1 MAGKKSYDAVIIGA
15 GVIGAAV
22 AYYLAKSGRRDVLIL
37 DKGYVSGGA
46 TGRCGAGVRQ
56 QWGLEMNCRL
66 AKRSVDMFVGLS
78 DELGEDIEFE
88 QSGYLVLAY
97 DLETV
102 ELYRRNIKLQNSLGI
117 PAGLVTPVEAREIVP
132 VLNTDGLLA
141 ATYCPTDGHAN
152 PFKTNYAYAHAAER
166 LGCVLHTFEEVIAI
180 ETDSKGVS
188 AVVTDGGRYET
199 RTVVNCAGGHA
210 ARIGRLAGLE
220 LNCYPERHQILV
232 TEPYERLFDPMV
244 ISFKH
249 HLYCQQVVHGAFIM
263 GLGMPEEPGFDES
276 SSWEFIEAMARAV
289 TSILPI
295 LAQVRVIRQ
304 WAGLYTKTPDAQP
317 ILGEHP
323 ELPGFYNAIG
333 FSGHGFMIG
342 PATAR
347 LTAEAILTGE
357 TPELIRAL
365 DAGRFARG
373 DLVLEPNVV

>member
-1 MAGKKSYDAVIIGA
+1 MPAKTYDAVIVGA

-22 AYYLAKSGRRDVLIL
+22 GYYLAKNGIRDVLIL

-66 AKRSVDMFVGLS
+66 AKQSVDMFVGLS
-78 DELGEDIEFE
+78 EELGEDIEFE

-97 DLETV
+97 DSETV
-102 ELYRRNIKLQNSLGI
+102 ELYKRNIELQNPLGI
-117 PAGLVTPVEAREIVP
+117 PARLVTPEEAREIVP

-152 PFKTNYAYAHAAER
+152 PFKTNYAYAHAAVR
-166 LGCVLHTFEEVIAI
+166 LGCDLHTFEEVTAI
-180 ETDSKGVS
+180 ETGGSGIR
-188 AVVTDGGRYET
+188 ALVTNKGRYET
-199 RTVVNCAGGHA
+199 RVVVNCAGGHA
-210 ARIGRLAGLE
+210 ALIAELAGIE
-220 LNCYPERHQILV
+220 IDCFPERHQILV

-244 ISFKH
+244 ISFAH

-263 GLGMPEEPGFDES
+263 GLGMPEEPGFNEDS
-276 SSWEFIEAMARAV
+276 GWEFIEAMARAV

-295 LAQVRVIRQ
+295 LAGVRVIRQ

-323 ELPGFYNAIG
+323 DLPGFYNAVG

-342 PATAR
+342 PATAK
-347 LTAEAILTGE
+347 LVAEAVACGC
-357 TPELIRAL
+357 TPELIKPL
-365 DAGRFARG
+365 DAGRFERG
-373 DLVLEPNVV
+373 DLILEPNVV